1 MTRPSPLTPYG
12 QSPVSSE
19 VGRPSAELPP
29 AILLMGPTAS
39 GKTGVALELARRLPV
54 EIISVDSALVY
65 RGMDIGTAKP
75 DADTRQ
81 QVRHHLIDVIDPT
94 ENYSAAQF
102 HDDALEIMA
111 DIVERGRV
119 PLLTGGTML
128 YFKALREGL
137 SDLPAANQDT
147 RLVIDAM
154 AADVG
159 WPALHRELE
168 RIDPAT
174 AQRLDPNDSQRI
186 QRAMEIFYLTGKPMS
201 ALIATAKPAELPY
214 RLISLALVPG
224 ERGVLHQRIADRF
237 ELMLEQGLIN
247 EVRELR
253 ENYDL
258 RPDLPSM
265 RCVGYRQV
273 WQYLDGGYSLGVLRE
288 KAVAATRQL
297 AKRQLTWLRATRDVR
312 EFDCLADDLQE
323 QIGAWLP
330 GQIRP

>member
-1 MTRPSPLTPYG
+1 
-12 QSPVSSE
+12 
-19 VGRPSAELPP
+19 
-29 AILLMGPTAS
+29 MGPTAT

-65 RGMDIGTAKP
+65 RGMNIGTAKP
-75 DADTRQ
+75 DTDTRV
-81 QVRHHLIDVIDPT
+81 QVRHHLIDIIDPT

-102 HDDALEIMA
+102 RDDALEIMA

-159 WPALHRELE
+159 WPAIHRELE

-201 ALIATAKPAELPY
+201 ALIATGKPAELPY

-224 ERGVLHQRIADRF
+224 ERSVLHQRIAERF
-237 ELMLEQGLIN
+237 ELMLELGLIN

-258 RPDLPSM
+258 KPDMPSM

-273 WQYLDGGYSLGVLRE
+273 GQYLDGEYGLGMLRE

-297 AKRQLTWLRATRDVR
+297 AKRQLTWLRATKDVR
-312 EFDCLADDLQE
+312 EFDCLAGDLQE
-323 QIGAWLP
+323 QIEAWLP
-330 GQIRP
+330 EQLNP